1 MEKLQEAPLWI
12 ISSLI
17 YVYLIDVIHTVNL
30 YITAQITEW
39 RVVASA
45 SRMVID
51 WEEVL
56 GYFPGDENVLKN
68 LSYTGVCIF
77 KTHQIVH
84 WRLWHFAIC
93 PWEKLRNEY

>member
-1 MEKLQEAPLWI
+1 MEKWKKAPLWI

-17 YVYLIDVIHTVNL
+17 YVYLIDVIHIVNL

-56 GYFPGDENVLKN
+56 DTFQVMKM
-68 LSYTGVCIF
+68 S
-77 KTHQIVH
+77 
-84 WRLWHFAIC
+84 
-93 PWEKLRNEY
+93 

>member
-1 MEKLQEAPLWI
+1 MEKWKKAPLWI

-56 GYFPGDENVLKN
+56 DTFQVMKM
-68 LSYTGVCIF
+68 S
-77 KTHQIVH
+77 
-84 WRLWHFAIC
+84 
-93 PWEKLRNEY
+93 